1 MSADL
6 RAGAAAYLGLRRAMG
21 YQLTGHDG
29 LIGEFLDY
37 LDQRQATA
45 VTVEHALAWAC
56 LPDGVRPR
64 RHTVRLSLIRG
75 FAAYL
80 HADYA
85 DDAELIP
92 AGLVPSRV
100 EHAVPYLYTPGQ
112 ITSLMR
118 RAQTLK
124 PVIRGLTLATVI
136 GLMTSTGIRIG
147 EALSLN
153 TTGFDPARST
163 ITVTGKYRKTR
174 RLPIHSSTTAALSH
188 YLQISRKL
196 VDPPADQAFF
206 LTCNGTRA
214 LAGSIE
220 KAFRVVTTGCQLPT
234 GPGNHQPRL
243 HDLRHSFAVNT
254 LIDAHRHGGDVDARI
269 ATLASYLGHVSPSS
283 TYWYLTASPEL
294 LDLVAERVETH
305 RQDRSS

>member
-6 RAGAAAYLGLRRAMG
+6 RAGAAEYLALRRAMG

-45 VTVEHALAWAC
+45 ITVEHALAWAC
-56 LPDGVRPR
+56 LPEGVRR
-64 RHTVRLSLIRG
+64 RWHTARLSIIRG
-75 FAAYL
+75 LAACL
-80 HADYA
+80 HADCA

-92 AGLVPSRV
+92 AALVPSRA

-112 ITSLMR
+112 ITTLMT

-136 GLMTSTGIRIG
+136 GLMASTGIRIS

-153 TTGFDPARST
+153 TTGFDPARPT

-174 RLPIHSSTTAALSH
+174 RLPIHCSTTAALTN
-188 YLQISRKL
+188 YLQVSRKL
-196 VDPPADQAFF
+196 VDPPPDQPFF
-206 LTCNGTRA
+206 LTCNATRA
-214 LAGSIE
+214 CAGSIE
-220 KAFRVVTTGCQLPT
+220 KAFRIVTNQCQLPT

-243 HDLRHSFAVNT
+243 HDLRH
-254 LIDAHRHGGDVDARI
+254 
-269 ATLASYLGHVSPSS
+269 
-283 TYWYLTASPEL
+283 
-294 LDLVAERVETH
+294 
-305 RQDRSS
+305 

>member
-6 RAGAAAYLGLRRAMG
+6 QAVAAAYLALRRAMG

-37 LDQRQATA
+37 LDQRHVTA
-45 VTVEHALAWAC
+45 ITVEDAVAWAC
-56 LPDGVRPR
+56 LPEGVRPR
-64 RHTVRLSLIRG
+64 WHTARLTAIRG

-80 HADYA
+80 HAGSA
-85 DDAELIP
+85 EDAELIP
-92 AGLVPSRV
+92 DGLVPGRV

-112 ITSLMR
+112 ITTLMT
-118 RAQTLK
+118 RARALK

-136 GLMTSTGIRIG
+136 GLMASTGIRIS

-153 TTGFDPARST
+153 ANGFDAARCT
-163 ITVTGKYRKTR
+163 ITVTGKYRKIR
-174 RLPIHSSTTAALSH
+174 RLPVHCSTTAALTN
-188 YLQISRKL
+188 YLQVSRKL
-196 VDPPADQAFF
+196 VDPPPDQPFF
-206 LTCNGTRA
+206 LTCNATRA
-214 LAGSIE
+214 SAGTIE
-220 KAFRVVTTGCQLPT
+220 RAFRVVTNRCELPT
-234 GPGNHQPRL
+234 GPGNHPPRL

-254 LIDAHRHGGDVDARI
+254 LIDAHRDGGDVDARI
-269 ATLASYLGHVSPSS
+269 AALASYLGHVSPSS

-305 RQDRSS
+305 RHDRSS